1 VVNWQ
6 PMFWS
11 MSLLCFAAPL
21 FAQVERS
28 GGQNAQMMQQYQQ
41 LAAERTKL
49 KADNAALTA
58 KLEDADK
65 QLKVVAAQLAALKA
79 RGDGAQAAIAA
90 AQKAR
95 NDSEQTLKTSKDKLQ
110 DLLDHYRDIAATLR
124 EVETKRVQLDQQLTA
139 AKAKYDQCAV
149 RNEELARIGDEVLT
163 RYEHQSAFGNLA
175 RAEPFTRIT
184 QTRIE
189 NLVDE
194 YRDRAQQ
201 LRLEKQK
208 REASPPRSGSAP
220 DEPKK

>member
-1 VVNWQ
+1 
-6 PMFWS
+6 

-49 KADNAALTA
+49 KTDNAALTA

-65 QLKVVAAQLAALKA
+65 RLKAALAQLAALKA

-95 NDSEQTLKTSKDKLQ
+95 NDSEQTLKASRDKLQ
-110 DLLDHYRDIAATLR
+110 DLLDHYRDLAATLR
-124 EVETKRVQLDQQLTA
+124 DVEAKRAQLDQQLSMANT
-139 AKAKYDQCAV
+139 KFDQCAV
-149 RNEELARIGDEVLT
+149 RNEELAKIGDEVLT
-163 RYEHQSAFGNLA
+163 RYEHQSAFGDLA

-201 LRLEKQK
+201 LRMEKRK
-208 REASPPRSGSAP
+208 RETPPSRSGSAP